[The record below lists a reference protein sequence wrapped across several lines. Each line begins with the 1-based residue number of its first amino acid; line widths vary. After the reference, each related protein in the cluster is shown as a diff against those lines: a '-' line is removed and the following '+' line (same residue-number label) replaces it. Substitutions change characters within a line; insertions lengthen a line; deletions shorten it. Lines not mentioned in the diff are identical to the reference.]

1 MSTPSSWP
9 GRSDILC
16 DVTIKVLDG
25 LGGELV
31 GGGVMGTKELSIR
44 VTKKEGRLQARK
56 AVHVDEGGRVTA
68 AFERRRLAAQAC
80 ACARCRAG
88 VHLESWK
95 ADWKSNSRRVDGEHG
110 AYACKGGDAP
120 CI

>member
-16 DVTIKVLDG
+16 DVTIHVVDG

-31 GGGVMGTKELSIR
+31 GDEVMGTQELSI
-44 VTKKEGRLQARK
+44 KKEGRLQARK
-56 AVHVDEGGRVTA
+56 AVHVDEGGRVAA
-68 AFERRRLAAQAC
+68 AFERRRLGAR
-80 ACARCRAG
+80 ACARRRAG
-88 VHLESWK
+88 VDLESWK
-95 ADWKSNSRRVDGEHG
+95 ADWKSDSRRVDGEHG